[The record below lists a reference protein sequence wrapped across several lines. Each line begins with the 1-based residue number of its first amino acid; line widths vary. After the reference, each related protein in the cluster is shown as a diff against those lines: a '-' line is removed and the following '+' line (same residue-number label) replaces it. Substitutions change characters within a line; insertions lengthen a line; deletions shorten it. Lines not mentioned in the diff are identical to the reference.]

1 MSRGINK
8 VILVGNL
15 GKDPE
20 VRYLDENTPVANF
33 SLATS
38 DSYKDRSGNRVDTTE
53 WHNIVLWR
61 GLAKVAEQYLKK
73 GSKVYLEGKLR
84 TRSWDDKDGN
94 KRYTTEIVGDQLVML
109 DGRGEGGA
117 QAGGYGAGYAPQAT
131 AAGQPAAA
139 QAAGPSTAPA
149 QNATAGSGSPDAAEY
164 EDDLPF

>member
-38 DSYKDRSGNRVDTTE
+38 DSYKDRNGNRVDTTE

-73 GSKVYLEGKLR
+73 GSKVYIEGKLR

-94 KRYTTEIVGDQLVML
+94 KRYTTEIVGDQMVML
-109 DGRGEGGA
+109 DGRNES
-117 QAGGYGAGYAPQAT
+117 GAGYGGGYAEQAS
-131 AAGQPAAA
+131 ASGQPAQNTPQ
-139 QAAGPSTAPA
+139 QASPTPA
-149 QNATAGSGSPDAAEY
+149 NTGSSGDAGSGEY

>member
-20 VRYLDENTPVANF
+20 VQYLDNNTALARF

-38 DSYKDRSGNRVDTTE
+38 DSYKNREGQRVDTTE

-61 GLAKVAEQYLKK
+61 GLAEVAEKYLKK
-73 GSKVYLEGKLR
+73 GGKVYIEGKLK

-109 DGRGEGGA
+109 DGKE
-117 QAGGYGAGYAPQAT
+117 QSQGGYQQVPPPPAMEPMQSGTSIREQAT
-131 AAGQPAAA
+131 AAGPAP
-139 QAAGPSTAPA
+139 QKD
-149 QNATAGSGSPDAAEY
+149 QI

>member
-8 VILVGNL
+8 AILVGNL

-33 SLATS
+33 SVATS
-38 DSYKDRSGNRVDTTE
+38 DSYKDRNGNRVDTTE
-53 WHNIVLWR
+53 WHNVVLWR

-73 GSKVYLEGKLR
+73 GSKIYVEGKLR

-109 DGRGEGGA
+109 DGRSDGGSG
-117 QAGGYGAGYAPQAT
+117 GGYNAGYAPQQSASGASASNGNAQQ
-131 AAGQPAAA
+131 AAQPQPA
-139 QAAGPSTAPA
+139 G
-149 QNATAGSGSPDAAEY
+149 GDSGQDVGEY